1 MRLKSLW
8 KILKQQN
15 TKMYHLWF
23 LVSLYLKF
31 CVKENKYIMYQIID
45 YDSTFFTTTLFTQ
58 LYVMVLLVENTRPRH
73 STKRRG
79 VGPFK

>member
-1 MRLKSLW
+1 
-8 KILKQQN
+8 
-15 TKMYHLWF
+15 
-23 LVSLYLKF
+23 
-31 CVKENKYIMYQIID
+31 MYQIID

-58 LYVMVLLVENTRPRH
+58 LYVMVSLVENTRPRH